1 MIQEIKN
8 RIALF
13 NSRVGKYKEISFE
26 AEATADEI
34 TQLQHYFQIPIP
46 SDLASLYTHLGGLTP
61 YNREMFAISI
71 DTPKYLLESISHK
84 NKWYRCNSLGL
95 IDYIKFCWANDRSE
109 LEEDN
114 YLNSRQLHSLNNNY
128 KCFGLY
134 RTDWGNEEADYLY
147 FDRNGNFGT
156 VRYHQDSISALLDD
170 YLIPLTHKS
179 LANET
184 LDVMLLRIINQ
195 VEEAILAEGGWA
207 AK

>member
-1 MIQEIKN
+1 MIAEIKN

-26 AEATADEI
+26 AGATPDEMAR
-34 TQLQHYFQIPIP
+34 LQHEFQIPIP
-46 SDLASLYTHLGGLTP
+46 SDLASFYTHFGGLTP
-61 YNREMFAISI
+61 YDREMFAITI
-71 DTPKYLLESISHK
+71 DTPKYLLKSIADE
-84 NKWYRCNSLGL
+84 NKWYRCNSMGL
-95 IDYIKFCWANDRSE
+95 IDYIKFCWVNDRVE
-109 LEEDN
+109 LEEGN
-114 YLNSRQLHSLNNNY
+114 CLNSQQLHHLNNNY

-147 FDRNGNFGT
+147 FDRNGTFGT

-184 LDVMLLRIINQ
+184 FDAMLLRIINQ
-195 VEEAILAEGGWA
+195 VEEGILSEGE
-207 AK
+207 